1 MQTLVERMLPAGFLL
16 KQGVYLQ
23 TCAHIELALW
33 HIIQL
38 ADGYDIGAAPD
49 IEAYLKIKKI
59 TPKLVAAAKN
69 ATGLIPAPLG
79 VRLAALAARADA
91 GLLNRNLAA
100 HGAWHTEPNS
110 DKLYVEHYLTLPVA
124 SGSPWHY
131 VSRPFSARE
140 IDLAI
145 EDCDLIL
152 KEAVAIRTALEALS
166 AAKKRLP
173 GWPKG
178 LATSGPALS
187 AGN

>member
-1 MQTLVERMLPAGFLL
+1 MHTLVERMLPAEFLL
-16 KQGVYLQ
+16 KQGIYLQ

-33 HIIQL
+33 QIVQL

-49 IEAYLKIKKI
+49 IEAYLKLKKI
-59 TPKLVAAAKN
+59 TSKLVAAAKN
-69 ATGLIPAPLG
+69 ASGLLPAPLG
-79 VRLAALAARADA
+79 VRLAVLAARTDA

-110 DKLYVEHYLTLPVA
+110 DKLHVEHYLTLPVA

-152 KEAVAIRTALEALS
+152 KEAVAIRTALEARAS
-166 AAKKRLP
+166 ERKRLP

-178 LATSGPALS
+178 LATSGPALT
-187 AGN
+187 AGS